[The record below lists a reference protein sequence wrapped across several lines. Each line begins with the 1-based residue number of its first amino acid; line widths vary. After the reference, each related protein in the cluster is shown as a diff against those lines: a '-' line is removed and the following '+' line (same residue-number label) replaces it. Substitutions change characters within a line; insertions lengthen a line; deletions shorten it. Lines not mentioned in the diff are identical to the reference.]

1 MGGVTRV
8 CIQSAEDIRHLGE
21 LDKKMWTVLSCPVNG
36 LEISSDSLSLMD
48 QDGDGQLRLKEVVA
62 TAEWLC
68 ATLKDA
74 QSLFE
79 KKDSIAIDNISDESL
94 VAVARKVN
102 ADADVSSL
110 ADVQAAIDAVTIEA
124 QEVPAAPLEADV
136 IAAYKEKSAEYAAY
150 FEQEKL
156 QKLGLASIP
165 EDAPKPGMTE
175 KKFVE
180 MGKQIADWESEV
192 ESLKLKVERIS
203 LADVQAAIDAVTIE
217 AQEVPA
223 APLEADVIAA
233 YKEKSAEYAAYFEQE
248 KLQKLGLAS
257 IPEETPKPGMTEKK
271 FVEMGKQI
279 ADWEAAKA
287 AAETANADA
296 LAAAKAE
303 FEPLRKLLLL
313 HRDFYRLLRNFV
325 TLEDFYDNDEKTIAS
340 FQAGTLILDQ
350 RACKLCIRVNDL
362 AKHDSQAPLSGMYL
376 LYCNCENKKTG
387 KKLQIVAAMTQ
398 GEIKNLSVGKNG
410 IFYDNDGLDY
420 DATVFKIIEN
430 PISIRQAFWT
440 PYRKMAKWVEDKINK
455 SAAEK
460 DAKAFDDMT
469 AKADAAAN
477 PNAEKK
483 PAFDIAKFAGIF
495 AAIGMALGMIGT
507 ALAAVA
513 GGLASLNWWQLI
525 IVFICI
531 LLVISGPSMIMAWM
545 KLRRRNLAPVLNA
558 NGWAVNA
565 DAIISVPFGLK
576 LTEQVRFPFTKNPV
590 KKSPAGKICLVIL
603 LLIILGLGGYGIYK
617 YITKEE
623 VTAEEVMEV
632 TETEANPALT
642 MEETEAPAET
652 PETEM
657 GAE

>member
-1 MGGVTRV
+1 MSKYKWSFANVGGVTRV
-8 CIQSAEDIRHLGE
+8 RIKSAEDVRHLGE

-36 LEISSDSLSLMD
+36 LEISSDSLRLMD

-62 TAEWLC
+62 TADWLC
-68 ATLKDA
+68 ATLRDP

-79 KKDSIAIDNISDESL
+79 QSDVINIKNIADEGIRVISDKL
-94 VAVARKVN
+94 QKDGKVA
-102 ADADVSSL
+102 L
-110 ADVQAAIDAVTIEA
+110 ADVQAAIDAIAIETP
-124 QEVPAAPLEADV
+124 EMPAAPFEADV
-136 IAAYKEKSAEYAAY
+136 IAAYKAKSPEYAAY

-175 KKFVE
+175 KKFIE
-180 MGKQIADWESEV
+180 MGDQISKWESEV
-192 ESLKLKVERIS
+192 ESIKSKVES
-203 LADVQAAIDAVTIE
+203 E
-217 AQEVPA
+217 
-223 APLEADVIAA
+223 
-233 YKEKSAEYAAYFEQE
+233 
-248 KLQKLGLAS
+248 
-257 IPEETPKPGMTEKK
+257 
-271 FVEMGKQI
+271 
-279 ADWEAAKA
+279 
-287 AAETANADA
+287 

-325 TLEDFYDNDEKTIAS
+325 TLEDFYDNDEKTVAS
-340 FQAGTLILDQ
+340 FLAGTLILDQ

-430 PISIRQAFWT
+430 PISLRQAFWN

-460 DAKAFDDMT
+460 DAKTFDDMT
-469 AKADAAAN
+469 AKVATAAD

-483 PAFDIAKFAGIF
+483 SAFDIAKFAGIF

-507 ALAAVA
+507 ALVKV
-513 GGLASLNWWQLI
+513 GEGMKDLPWWQYLI
-525 IVFICI
+525 IFVCI
-531 LLVISGPSMIMAWM
+531 LLIISGPSMIMAWM

-558 NGWAVNA
+558 NGWAINA
-565 DAIISVPFGLK
+565 DSIISVPFGLK
-576 LTEQVRFPFTKNPV
+576 LTEQVRFPFTKNPA
-590 KKSPAGKICLVIL
+590 KKNPAGKIFLVIL
-603 LLIILGLGGYGIYK
+603 LLIILGLGGFGIYK

-623 VTAEEVMEV
+623 VTAEEVMEA
-632 TETEANPALT
+632 TEAEANPALT
-642 MEETEAPAET
+642 LENAEAPET
-652 PETEM
+652 KE

>member
-8 CIQSAEDIRHLGE
+8 RIKSAEDVRHLGE

-36 LEISSDSLSLMD
+36 LEISSDSLRLMD

-62 TAEWLC
+62 TADWLC
-68 ATLKDA
+68 ATLQDP

-79 KKDSIAIDNISDESL
+79 QSDVIKIENIADEGIRVISDKL
-94 VAVARKVN
+94 QKDGKVA
-102 ADADVSSL
+102 L
-110 ADVQAAIDAVTIEA
+110 ADVQAAIDGIAIETP
-124 QEVPAAPLEADV
+124 EMPAAPFEADV
-136 IAAYKEKSAEYAAY
+136 IAAYKAKSPEYAAY

-175 KKFVE
+175 KKFIE
-180 MGKQIADWESEV
+180 MGDQISKWESEV
-192 ESLKLKVERIS
+192 ESIKSKVES
-203 LADVQAAIDAVTIE
+203 
-217 AQEVPA
+217 
-223 APLEADVIAA
+223 
-233 YKEKSAEYAAYFEQE
+233 
-248 KLQKLGLAS
+248 
-257 IPEETPKPGMTEKK
+257 
-271 FVEMGKQI
+271 EM
-279 ADWEAAKA
+279 
-287 AAETANADA
+287 
-296 LAAAKAE
+296 AAAKAE

-325 TLEDFYDNDEKTIAS
+325 TLEDFYDNDEKTVAS
-340 FQAGTLILDQ
+340 FLAGTLILDQ

-430 PISIRQAFWT
+430 PISLRQAFWN

-460 DAKAFDDMT
+460 DAKTFDDMT
-469 AKADAAAN
+469 AKVATAAD

-483 PAFDIAKFAGIF
+483 SAFDIAKFAGIF

-507 ALAAVA
+507 ALASVA
-513 GGLASLNWWQLI
+513 QGWISLTWWQQI
-525 IVFICI
+525 IVFVCI
-531 LLVISGPSMIMAWM
+531 LLIISGPSMIMAWM

-558 NGWAVNA
+558 NGWAINA
-565 DAIISVPFGLK
+565 DSIISVPFGLK
-576 LTEQVRFPFTKNPV
+576 LTEQVRFPFTKNPA
-590 KKSPAGKICLVIL
+590 KKNPAGKIFLVIL
-603 LLIILGLGGYGIYK
+603 LLIILGLGGFGIYK

-623 VTAEEVMEV
+623 VTAEEVMEA
-632 TETEANPALT
+632 TEAEANPAVSL
-642 MEETEAPAET
+642 ENAEVSETEE
-652 PETEM
+652 

>member
-1 MGGVTRV
+1 MSKYKWSFANVGGVTRV
-8 CIQSAEDIRHLGE
+8 RIKSAEDVRHLGE

-36 LEISSDSLSLMD
+36 LEISSDSLRLMD

-62 TAEWLC
+62 TADWLC
-68 ATLKDA
+68 ATLRDP

-79 KKDSIAIDNISDESL
+79 QSDVIKIENIADEGIRVISDKL
-94 VAVARKVN
+94 QKDGKVA
-102 ADADVSSL
+102 L
-110 ADVQAAIDAVTIEA
+110 ADVQAAIDAIAIETP
-124 QEVPAAPLEADV
+124 EMPAAPFEADV
-136 IAAYKEKSAEYAAY
+136 IAAYKAKSPEYAAY

-175 KKFVE
+175 KKFIE
-180 MGKQIADWESEV
+180 MGDQISKWESEV
-192 ESLKLKVERIS
+192 ESIKSKVES
-203 LADVQAAIDAVTIE
+203 
-217 AQEVPA
+217 
-223 APLEADVIAA
+223 
-233 YKEKSAEYAAYFEQE
+233 
-248 KLQKLGLAS
+248 
-257 IPEETPKPGMTEKK
+257 
-271 FVEMGKQI
+271 EM
-279 ADWEAAKA
+279 
-287 AAETANADA
+287 
-296 LAAAKAE
+296 AAAKAE

-325 TLEDFYDNDEKTIAS
+325 TLEDFYDNDEKTVAS
-340 FQAGTLILDQ
+340 FLAGTLILDQ

-430 PISIRQAFWT
+430 PISLRQAFWN

-460 DAKAFDDMT
+460 DAKTFDDMT
-469 AKADAAAN
+469 AKVATAAD

-483 PAFDIAKFAGIF
+483 SAFDIAKFAGIF

-507 ALAAVA
+507 ALASVA
-513 GGLASLNWWQLI
+513 QGWIGLTWWQQI
-525 IVFICI
+525 IVFVCI
-531 LLVISGPSMIMAWM
+531 LLIISGPSMIMAWM

-558 NGWAVNA
+558 NGWAINA
-565 DAIISVPFGLK
+565 DSIISVPFGLK
-576 LTEQVRFPFTKNPV
+576 LTEQVRFPFTKNPA
-590 KKSPAGKICLVIL
+590 KKNPAGKIFLVIL
-603 LLIILGLGGYGIYK
+603 LLIILGLGGFGIYK

-623 VTAEEVMEV
+623 VTAEEVMEA
-632 TETEANPALT
+632 TEAEANPAVSL
-642 MEETEAPAET
+642 ENAEVSETEE
-652 PETEM
+652 

>member
-1 MGGVTRV
+1 MSKYKWSFANVGGVTRV
-8 CIQSAEDIRHLGE
+8 RIKSAEDVRHLGE

-36 LEISSDSLSLMD
+36 LEISSDSLRLMD

-62 TAEWLC
+62 TADWLC
-68 ATLKDA
+68 ATLRDP

-79 KKDSIAIDNISDESL
+79 QSDVIKIENIADEGIRVISDKL
-94 VAVARKVN
+94 QKDGKVA
-102 ADADVSSL
+102 L
-110 ADVQAAIDAVTIEA
+110 ADVQAAIDAIAIETP
-124 QEVPAAPLEADV
+124 EMPAAPFEADV
-136 IAAYKEKSAEYAAY
+136 IAAYKAKSPEYAAY

-175 KKFVE
+175 KKFIE
-180 MGKQIADWESEV
+180 MGDQISKWESEV
-192 ESLKLKVERIS
+192 ESIKSKVES
-203 LADVQAAIDAVTIE
+203 E
-217 AQEVPA
+217 
-223 APLEADVIAA
+223 
-233 YKEKSAEYAAYFEQE
+233 
-248 KLQKLGLAS
+248 
-257 IPEETPKPGMTEKK
+257 
-271 FVEMGKQI
+271 
-279 ADWEAAKA
+279 
-287 AAETANADA
+287 

-325 TLEDFYDNDEKTIAS
+325 TLEDFYDNDEKTVAS
-340 FQAGTLILDQ
+340 FLAGTLILDQ

-430 PISIRQAFWT
+430 PISLRQAFWN

-460 DAKAFDDMT
+460 DAKTFDDMT
-469 AKADAAAN
+469 AKVATAAD

-483 PAFDIAKFAGIF
+483 SAFDIAKFAGIF

-507 ALAAVA
+507 ALVKV
-513 GGLASLNWWQLI
+513 GEGMKDLPWWQYLI
-525 IVFICI
+525 IFVCI
-531 LLVISGPSMIMAWM
+531 LLIISGPSMIMAWM

-558 NGWAVNA
+558 NGWAINA
-565 DAIISVPFGLK
+565 DSIISVPFGLK
-576 LTEQVRFPFTKNPV
+576 LTEQVRFPFTKNPA
-590 KKSPAGKICLVIL
+590 KKNPAGKIFLVIL
-603 LLIILGLGGYGIYK
+603 LLIILGLGGFGIYK

-623 VTAEEVMEV
+623 VTAEEVMEA
-632 TETEANPALT
+632 TEAEANPAVSL
-642 MEETEAPAET
+642 ENAEASETKEAQQ
-652 PETEM
+652 
-657 GAE
+657 

>member
-1 MGGVTRV
+1 MSKYKWNFANVGGVTRV
-8 CIQSAEDIRHLGE
+8 RIETAEDIRHLGE

-62 TAEWLC
+62 TADWLC
-68 ATLKDA
+68 ATLKDP

-79 KKDSIAIDNISDESL
+79 QSDSILLDNIIDESI
-94 VAVARKVN
+94 VAVARK
-102 ADADVSSL
+102 
-110 ADVQAAIDAVTIEA
+110 I
-124 QEVPAAPLEADV
+124 
-136 IAAYKEKSAEYAAY
+136 
-150 FEQEKL
+150 
-156 QKLGLASIP
+156 
-165 EDAPKPGMTE
+165 
-175 KKFVE
+175 
-180 MGKQIADWESEV
+180 V
-192 ESLKLKVERIS
+192 ESLKFSAQGHDLKVWKVERIS
-203 LADVQAAIDAVTIE
+203 LADVQAAIDAIAIE
-217 AQEVPA
+217 TPEMPA
-223 APLEADVIAA
+223 APFEADVIAA
-233 YKEKSAEYAAYFEQE
+233 YKAKSPEYAAYFEQE

-271 FVEMGKQI
+271 FIEMGDQI
-279 ADWEAAKA
+279 SKWESEVESIKSKV
-287 AAETANADA
+287 ESE

-325 TLEDFYDNDEKTIAS
+325 TLEDFYDNDDKTVAS

-387 KKLQIVAAMTQ
+387 KKLQIVTAMTQ

-410 IFYDNDGLDY
+410 VFYDNDGLDY

-469 AKADAAAN
+469 AKADATVAN
-477 PNAEKK
+477 PNAEQK

-558 NGWAVNA
+558 NGWAINA
-565 DAIISVPFGLK
+565 DSIISVPFGMK
-576 LTEQVRFPFTKNPV
+576 LTEQVRFPFTQNPA
-590 KKSPAGKICLVIL
+590 KKSPAGKIFLVIV
-603 LLIILGLGGYGIYK
+603 LLIVLGLGGYGIYK

-623 VTAEEVMEV
+623 VTAEEVMEA
-632 TETEANPALT
+632 TEAEANPALT
-642 MEETEAPAET
+642 LEEAEAPAEA
-652 PETEM
+652 PETEE

>member
-1 MGGVTRV
+1 MSKYKWSFANVGGVTRV
-8 CIQSAEDIRHLGE
+8 RIKSAEDVRHLGE

-36 LEISSDSLSLMD
+36 LEISSDSLRLMD

-62 TAEWLC
+62 TADWLC
-68 ATLKDA
+68 ATLRDP

-79 KKDSIAIDNISDESL
+79 QSDVIKIENIADEGIRVISDKL
-94 VAVARKVN
+94 QKDGKVA
-102 ADADVSSL
+102 L
-110 ADVQAAIDAVTIEA
+110 ADVQAAIDAIAIETP
-124 QEVPAAPLEADV
+124 EMPAAPFEADV
-136 IAAYKEKSAEYAAY
+136 IAAYKAKSPEYAAY

-175 KKFVE
+175 KKFIE
-180 MGKQIADWESEV
+180 MGDQISKWESEV
-192 ESLKLKVERIS
+192 ESIKSKVES
-203 LADVQAAIDAVTIE
+203 
-217 AQEVPA
+217 
-223 APLEADVIAA
+223 
-233 YKEKSAEYAAYFEQE
+233 
-248 KLQKLGLAS
+248 
-257 IPEETPKPGMTEKK
+257 
-271 FVEMGKQI
+271 EM
-279 ADWEAAKA
+279 
-287 AAETANADA
+287 
-296 LAAAKAE
+296 AAAKAE

-325 TLEDFYDNDEKTIAS
+325 TLEDFYDNDEKTVAS
-340 FQAGTLILDQ
+340 FLAGTLILDQ

-410 IFYDNDGLDY
+410 IFYDNNGLDY

-430 PISIRQAFWT
+430 PISLRQAFWN

-460 DAKAFDDMT
+460 DAKTFDDMT
-469 AKADAAAN
+469 AKVATAAD

-483 PAFDIAKFAGIF
+483 SAFDIAKFAGIF

-507 ALAAVA
+507 ALASVA
-513 GGLASLNWWQLI
+513 QGWISLTWWQQI
-525 IVFICI
+525 IVFVCI
-531 LLVISGPSMIMAWM
+531 LLIISGPSMIMAWM

-558 NGWAVNA
+558 NGWAINA
-565 DAIISVPFGLK
+565 DSIISVPFGLK
-576 LTEQVRFPFTKNPV
+576 LTEQVRFPFTKNPA
-590 KKSPAGKICLVIL
+590 KKNPTGKIFLVIL
-603 LLIILGLGGYGIYK
+603 LLIILGLGGFGIYK

-623 VTAEEVMEV
+623 VTAEEVMEA
-632 TETEANPALT
+632 TEAEANPAVSL
-642 MEETEAPAET
+642 ENAEVSETEE
-652 PETEM
+652 

>member
-1 MGGVTRV
+1 MSKYKWNFANVGGVTRV
-8 CIQSAEDIRHLGE
+8 RIETAEDIRHLGE

-62 TAEWLC
+62 TADWLC
-68 ATLKDA
+68 ATLKDP

-79 KKDSIAIDNISDESL
+79 QSDVINIENIADEGIRVIGDRLQKDGK
-94 VAVARKVN
+94 VA
-102 ADADVSSL
+102 L

-180 MGKQIADWESEV
+180 MGKQIADWE
-192 ESLKLKVERIS
+192 
-203 LADVQAAIDAVTIE
+203 
-217 AQEVPA
+217 
-223 APLEADVIAA
+223 
-233 YKEKSAEYAAYFEQE
+233 
-248 KLQKLGLAS
+248 
-257 IPEETPKPGMTEKK
+257 
-271 FVEMGKQI
+271 
-279 ADWEAAKA
+279 AAKA

-325 TLEDFYDNDEKTIAS
+325 TLEDFYDNDEKTVAS

-469 AKADAAAN
+469 TKADAAVAN
-477 PNAEKK
+477 PNAEQK

-513 GGLASLNWWQLI
+513 GGLSKLSWWQLI

-565 DAIISVPFGLK
+565 DSIISVPFGLK
-576 LTEQVRFPFTKNPV
+576 LTEQVHFPFTKNPV
-590 KKSPAGKICLVIL
+590 KKNPAGKICLVIL

-632 TETEANPALT
+632 TETEANPAVS
-642 MEETEAPAET
+642 MEKAET
-652 PETEM
+652 PETVE

>member
-1 MGGVTRV
+1 MSKYKWSFANVGGVTRV
-8 CIQSAEDIRHLGE
+8 RIKSAEDVRHLGE

-36 LEISSDSLSLMD
+36 LEISSDSLRLMD

-62 TAEWLC
+62 TADWLC
-68 ATLKDA
+68 ATLRDP

-79 KKDSIAIDNISDESL
+79 QSDVIKIENIADEGIRVISDKL
-94 VAVARKVN
+94 QKDGKVA
-102 ADADVSSL
+102 L
-110 ADVQAAIDAVTIEA
+110 ADVQAAIDAIAIETP
-124 QEVPAAPLEADV
+124 EMPAAPFEADV
-136 IAAYKEKSAEYAAY
+136 IAAYKAKSPEYAAY

-156 QKLGLASIP
+156 QKLGLATIP

-175 KKFVE
+175 KKFIE
-180 MGKQIADWESEV
+180 MGDQISKWESEV
-192 ESLKLKVERIS
+192 ESIKSKVES
-203 LADVQAAIDAVTIE
+203 
-217 AQEVPA
+217 
-223 APLEADVIAA
+223 
-233 YKEKSAEYAAYFEQE
+233 
-248 KLQKLGLAS
+248 
-257 IPEETPKPGMTEKK
+257 
-271 FVEMGKQI
+271 EM
-279 ADWEAAKA
+279 
-287 AAETANADA
+287 
-296 LAAAKAE
+296 AAAKAE

-325 TLEDFYDNDEKTIAS
+325 TLEDFYDNDEKTVAS
-340 FQAGTLILDQ
+340 FLAGTLILDQ

-430 PISIRQAFWT
+430 PISLRQAFWN

-460 DAKAFDDMT
+460 DAKTFDDMT
-469 AKADAAAN
+469 AKVATAAD

-483 PAFDIAKFAGIF
+483 SAFDIAKFAGIF

-507 ALAAVA
+507 ALASVA
-513 GGLASLNWWQLI
+513 QGWISLTWWQQI
-525 IVFICI
+525 IVFVCI
-531 LLVISGPSMIMAWM
+531 LLIISGPSMIMAWM

-558 NGWAVNA
+558 NGWAINA
-565 DAIISVPFGLK
+565 DSIISVPFGLK
-576 LTEQVRFPFTKNPV
+576 LTEQVRFPFTKNPA
-590 KKSPAGKICLVIL
+590 KKNPAGKIFLVIL
-603 LLIILGLGGYGIYK
+603 LLIILGLGGFGIYK

-623 VTAEEVMEV
+623 VTAEEVMEA
-632 TETEANPALT
+632 TEAEANPAVSL
-642 MEETEAPAET
+642 ENAEVSETEE
-652 PETEM
+652 

>member
-1 MGGVTRV
+1 MSKYKWSFANVGGVTRV
-8 CIQSAEDIRHLGE
+8 RIKSAEDVRHLGE

-36 LEISSDSLSLMD
+36 LEISSDSLRLMD

-62 TAEWLC
+62 TADWLC
-68 ATLKDA
+68 ATLRDP

-79 KKDSIAIDNISDESL
+79 QSDVINIKNIADEGIRVISDKL
-94 VAVARKVN
+94 QKDGKVA
-102 ADADVSSL
+102 L
-110 ADVQAAIDAVTIEA
+110 ADVQAAIDAIAIETP
-124 QEVPAAPLEADV
+124 EMPAAPFEADV
-136 IAAYKEKSAEYAAY
+136 IAAYKAKSPEYAAY

-175 KKFVE
+175 KKFIE
-180 MGKQIADWESEV
+180 MGDQISKWESEV
-192 ESLKLKVERIS
+192 ESIKSKVES
-203 LADVQAAIDAVTIE
+203 E
-217 AQEVPA
+217 
-223 APLEADVIAA
+223 
-233 YKEKSAEYAAYFEQE
+233 
-248 KLQKLGLAS
+248 
-257 IPEETPKPGMTEKK
+257 
-271 FVEMGKQI
+271 
-279 ADWEAAKA
+279 
-287 AAETANADA
+287 

-325 TLEDFYDNDEKTIAS
+325 TLEDFYDNDEKTVAS
-340 FQAGTLILDQ
+340 FLAGTLILDQ

-430 PISIRQAFWT
+430 PISLRQAFWN

-460 DAKAFDDMT
+460 DAKTFDDMT
-469 AKADAAAN
+469 AKVATAAD

-483 PAFDIAKFAGIF
+483 SAFDIAKFAGIF

-507 ALAAVA
+507 ALVKV
-513 GGLASLNWWQLI
+513 GEGMKDLPWWQYLI
-525 IVFICI
+525 IFVCI
-531 LLVISGPSMIMAWM
+531 LLIISGPSMIMAWM

-558 NGWAVNA
+558 NGWAINA
-565 DAIISVPFGLK
+565 DSIISVPFGLK
-576 LTEQVRFPFTKNPV
+576 LTEQVRFPFTKNPA
-590 KKSPAGKICLVIL
+590 KKNPAGKIFLVIL
-603 LLIILGLGGYGIYK
+603 LLIILGLGGFGIYK

-623 VTAEEVMEV
+623 VTAEEVMEA
-632 TETEANPALT
+632 TEAEANPAVSL
-642 MEETEAPAET
+642 ENAEVSETEE
-652 PETEM
+652 

>member
-1 MGGVTRV
+1 MSKYKWSFANVGGVTRV
-8 CIQSAEDIRHLGE
+8 RIKSAEDVRHLGE

-36 LEISSDSLSLMD
+36 LEISSDSLRLMD

-62 TAEWLC
+62 TADWLC
-68 ATLKDA
+68 ATLRDP

-79 KKDSIAIDNISDESL
+79 QSDVIKIENIADEGIRVISDKL
-94 VAVARKVN
+94 QKDGKVA
-102 ADADVSSL
+102 L
-110 ADVQAAIDAVTIEA
+110 ADVQAAIDGIAIETP
-124 QEVPAAPLEADV
+124 EMPAAPFEADV
-136 IAAYKEKSAEYAAY
+136 IAAYKAKSPEYAAY

-175 KKFVE
+175 KKFIE
-180 MGKQIADWESEV
+180 MGDQISKWESEV
-192 ESLKLKVERIS
+192 ESIKSKVES
-203 LADVQAAIDAVTIE
+203 
-217 AQEVPA
+217 
-223 APLEADVIAA
+223 
-233 YKEKSAEYAAYFEQE
+233 
-248 KLQKLGLAS
+248 
-257 IPEETPKPGMTEKK
+257 
-271 FVEMGKQI
+271 EM
-279 ADWEAAKA
+279 
-287 AAETANADA
+287 
-296 LAAAKAE
+296 AAAKAE

-325 TLEDFYDNDEKTIAS
+325 TLEDFYDNDEKTVAS
-340 FQAGTLILDQ
+340 FLAGTLILDQ

-410 IFYDNDGLDY
+410 IFYDNNGLDY

-430 PISIRQAFWT
+430 PISLRQAFWN

-460 DAKAFDDMT
+460 DAKTFDDMT
-469 AKADAAAN
+469 AKVATAAD

-483 PAFDIAKFAGIF
+483 SAFDIAKFAGIF

-507 ALAAVA
+507 ALASVA
-513 GGLASLNWWQLI
+513 QGWIRLTWWQQI
-525 IVFICI
+525 IVFVCI
-531 LLVISGPSMIMAWM
+531 LLIISGPSMIMAWM

-558 NGWAVNA
+558 NGWAINA
-565 DAIISVPFGLK
+565 DSIISVPFGLK
-576 LTEQVRFPFTKNPV
+576 LTEQVRFPFTKNPA
-590 KKSPAGKICLVIL
+590 KKNPAGKIFLVIL
-603 LLIILGLGGYGIYK
+603 LLIILGLGGFGIYK

-623 VTAEEVMEV
+623 VTAEEVMEA
-632 TETEANPALT
+632 TEAEANPAVSL
-642 MEETEAPAET
+642 ENAEVSETEE
-652 PETEM
+652 

>member
-8 CIQSAEDIRHLGE
+8 RIKSAEDVRHLGE

-36 LEISSDSLSLMD
+36 LEISSDSLRLMD

-62 TAEWLC
+62 TADWLC
-68 ATLKDA
+68 ATLRDP

-79 KKDSIAIDNISDESL
+79 QSDVIKIENIADEGIRVISDKL
-94 VAVARKVN
+94 QKDGKVA
-102 ADADVSSL
+102 L
-110 ADVQAAIDAVTIEA
+110 ADVQAAIDAIAIETP
-124 QEVPAAPLEADV
+124 EMPAAPFEADV
-136 IAAYKEKSAEYAAY
+136 IAAYKAKSPEYAAY

-175 KKFVE
+175 KKFIE
-180 MGKQIADWESEV
+180 MGDQISKWESEV
-192 ESLKLKVERIS
+192 ESIKSKVES
-203 LADVQAAIDAVTIE
+203 E
-217 AQEVPA
+217 
-223 APLEADVIAA
+223 
-233 YKEKSAEYAAYFEQE
+233 
-248 KLQKLGLAS
+248 
-257 IPEETPKPGMTEKK
+257 
-271 FVEMGKQI
+271 
-279 ADWEAAKA
+279 
-287 AAETANADA
+287 

-325 TLEDFYDNDEKTIAS
+325 TLEDFYDNDEKTVAS
-340 FQAGTLILDQ
+340 FLAGTLILDQ

-430 PISIRQAFWT
+430 PISLRQAFWN

-460 DAKAFDDMT
+460 DAKTFDDMT
-469 AKADAAAN
+469 AKVATAAD

-483 PAFDIAKFAGIF
+483 SAFDIAKFAGIF

-507 ALAAVA
+507 ALASVA
-513 GGLASLNWWQLI
+513 QGWIGLTWWQQI
-525 IVFICI
+525 IVFVCI
-531 LLVISGPSMIMAWM
+531 LLIISGPSMIMAWM

-558 NGWAVNA
+558 NGWAINA
-565 DAIISVPFGLK
+565 DSIISVPFGLK
-576 LTEQVRFPFTKNPV
+576 LTEQVRFPFTKNPA
-590 KKSPAGKICLVIL
+590 KKNPAGKIFLVIL
-603 LLIILGLGGYGIYK
+603 LLIILGLGGFGIYK

-623 VTAEEVMEV
+623 VTAEEVMEA
-632 TETEANPALT
+632 TEAEANPAVSL
-642 MEETEAPAET
+642 ENAEVSETEE
-652 PETEM
+652 